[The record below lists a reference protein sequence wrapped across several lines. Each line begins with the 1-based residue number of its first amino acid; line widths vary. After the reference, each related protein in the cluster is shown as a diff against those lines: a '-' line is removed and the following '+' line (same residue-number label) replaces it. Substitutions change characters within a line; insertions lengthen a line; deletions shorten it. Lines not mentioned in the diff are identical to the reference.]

1 MMLSSTSVCD
11 GRILY
16 IKDGVA
22 LDGNDHY
29 IYIIASY
36 SKIVIL
42 GITILNGVDISNT
55 IVIDAMSATNVTIDD
70 LGI

>member
-1 MMLSSTSVCD
+1 MLSSTSVSD

-16 IKDGVA
+16 IKDGVT

-55 IVIDAMSATNVTIDD
+55 IVIDVMSATNVTIDD

>member
-1 MMLSSTSVCD
+1 MLSSTSVSD

-16 IKDGVA
+16 IKDGVT
-22 LDGNDHY
+22 LDGNDHH

-42 GITILNGVDISNT
+42 ESIILNGVDISNT
-55 IVIDAMSATNVTIDD
+55 IVIDALSATNATIDN

>member
-1 MMLSSTSVCD
+1 MLSSTSICD
-11 GRILY
+11 GRILH
-16 IKDGVA
+16 IKGGVT

-55 IVIDAMSATNVTIDD
+55 IVIDVMSATNVTIDD